1 MSPECPDNRW
11 RIQFLRHNN
20 STAFISRNDFG
31 AQRLC
36 AIQHQKHIAS
46 TLRRS
51 CVAKMGVFKQGIIHS
66 RIRILTFR
74 EVFVLNILE
83 LSVCINLF
91 NYLS

>member
-1 MSPECPDNRW
+1 
-11 RIQFLRHNN
+11 
-20 STAFISRNDFG
+20 
-31 AQRLC
+31 
-36 AIQHQKHIAS
+36 
-46 TLRRS
+46 
-51 CVAKMGVFKQGIIHS
+51 MGEKNLYLILLDT